1 MHETKSIL
9 LIYNPRSGSSFKRPS
24 AEKIAACFDPQR
36 FTVEIAPTAY
46 CGHATQIARTRGPA
60 FDLVVCCGGDGTLNE
75 VITGLMLADRHPGL
89 GYIPIGTTND
99 MAAAI
104 GIPTNLQQATAL
116 IMDGHA
122 HALDLGRWNNRY
134 FSYVACFGLGVHV
147 SYKTPQ
153 LMKNLLGYSAYMIN
167 GFGFQTIPTLRQVK
181 PRHIRIEFDDG
192 RVLEDDFYFGTV
204 SNATTVAGM
213 FHFDPGDV
221 LLNDGAYELLLV
233 RRLKKPTDIFRM
245 IRRIKA
251 RDYDGD
257 SLIYQK
263 ITGARFFFD
272 KPEAWSLDGEFGGKP
287 QTVDFRLLPKAIE
300 IFAPRDSLFLPEK
313 EPAAASDEKTAQ

>member
-1 MHETKSIL
+1 MLHPQRLL
-9 LIYNPRSGSSFKRPS
+9 LIYNPRSGSSLKRPS
-24 AEKIAACFDPQR
+24 AAKIAACFDPHR
-36 FTVEIAPTAY
+36 FQVEIIQTAY
-46 CGHATQIARTRGPA
+46 RGHATQIARTRAPEY
-60 FDLVVCCGGDGTLNE
+60 DLVVCCGGDGTLNE
-75 VITGLMLADRHPGL
+75 VLTGLMLASKRPRL

-99 MAAAI
+99 MAATI
-104 GIPTNLQQATAL
+104 GIPSNLRQAVAVIT
-116 IMDGHA
+116 DGHTN
-122 HALDLGRWNNRY
+122 ALDLGQWNSRY

-153 LMKNLLGYSAYMIN
+153 LMKNIFGYSAYMIN
-167 GFGFQTIPTLRQVK
+167 GFGFQTLPTLRQVK
-181 PRHIRIEFDDG
+181 PRHIRIEYDDG
-192 RVLEDDFYFGTV
+192 QVLEDDFYFGTV

-221 LLNDGAYELLLV
+221 VLNDGKYELLLV

-263 ITGARFFFD
+263 VSNARFYFD
-272 KPEAWSLDGEFGGKP
+272 APEAWSLDGEFGGKP
-287 QTVDFRLLPKAIE
+287 EIVEFRVLPQAVE
-300 IFAPRDSLFLPEK
+300 IYSPENKLFAPHADARMPLEGAVNL
-313 EPAAASDEKTAQ
+313 

>member
-1 MHETKSIL
+1 
-9 LIYNPRSGSSFKRPS
+9 YNPRSGSSFRRPS
-24 AEKIAACFDPQR
+24 AEKIAASFDPQR
-36 FTVEIAPTAY
+36 FNVEIAQTV
-46 CGHATQIARTRGPA
+46 CRGQATQIARTRGPA
-60 FDLVVCCGGDGTLNE
+60 YDLVVCCGGDGTLNE
-75 VITGLMLADRHPGL
+75 VITGLMRAQRRPGL

-104 GIPTNLQQATAL
+104 GIPTDLQQAAAL
-116 IMDGHA
+116 IMDGHTR
-122 HALDLGRWNNRY
+122 ALDIGQWNDRY

-153 LMKNLLGYSAYMIN
+153 LMKNLFGYSAYMIN
-167 GFGFQTIPTLRQVK
+167 GFGFQTIPTLRQVR
-181 PRHIRIEFDDG
+181 PRHIRIEFDNG
-192 RVLEDDFYFGTV
+192 QVLEDDFYFGTV

-213 FHFDPGDV
+213 FHFNPGDV
-221 LLNDGAYELLLV
+221 LLNDGEFELLLV

-263 ITGARFFFD
+263 ITGARFLFD
-272 KPEAWSLDGEFGGKP
+272 APEPWSLDGEFGGRP
-287 QTVDFRLLPKAIE
+287 EIADFRLLPQAIE
-300 IFAPRDSLFLPEK
+300 IFAPKNSLFLPEK
-313 EPAAASDEKTAQ
+313 EAAGSEREA